1 MCFKRKRKKE
11 AEVKQPENKL
21 VKYLG
26 RNEDLVWSPAGV
38 ESLPKGSQMDIVV
51 PMSREA
57 ICAVD
62 GVSQGVWQPGR
73 YTITAD
79 EKYTEQD
86 VKVYYINKTAVVP
99 IRWGTS
105 SQIDLQ
111 DPVFEM
117 PVRFGAN
124 GSLKVG
130 IHNTQTFLFK
140 VVGTKDGIDDEGLAN
155 FFRAKTVLLFT
166 SLLGQ
171 KMIEL
176 GLSYFE
182 LPAQLQLMS
191 SVLMNSMHNEFVSYG
206 LDLVDFTIDNIKI
219 SEETLA
225 NFSADKEMVRRLKVR
240 EGLYDK
246 LKSEARTDKADDFDR
261 QIKLIQAMGQAAKD
275 AKYDRD
281 VKIEVHNNTT
291 TTKAE

>member
-1 MCFKRKRKKE
+1 MCFKRKRKQ
-11 AEVKQPENKL
+11 AVAPPENKL
-21 VKYLG
+21 IKFLG
-26 RNEDLVWSPAGV
+26 RNEDLVWSPSGV
-38 ESLPKGSQMDIVV
+38 ECLPRGSQMDIVV

-57 ICAVD
+57 ICSVD

-73 YTITAD
+73 YTVTAD
-79 EKYTEQD
+79 DKYAQQD
-86 VKVYYINKTAVVP
+86 VKVYYINKTAIVP

-105 SQIDLQ
+105 SPIDLQ

-130 IHNTQTFLFK
+130 IRNTQTFLFK
-140 VVGTKDGIDDEGLAN
+140 VVGTKDSIDDDGLAN
-155 FFRAKTVLLFT
+155 YFRSKTVSLFT

-171 KMIEL
+171 KMIDL

-182 LPAQLQLMS
+182 LPAQQQLMS
-191 SVLMNSMHNEFVSYG
+191 NMLMNNMQNEFTSYG

-219 SEETLA
+219 SDETLN
-225 NFSADKEMVRRLKVR
+225 NFTADKEMVRRLKVR

-246 LKSEARTDKADDFDR
+246 LKSEVRLDKADDFDR
-261 QIKLIQAMGQAAKD
+261 QIKIIQAVGQAAKD

-281 VKIEVHNNTT
+281 VKVNVYKTTIE
-291 TTKAE
+291 